1 MVDGTGM
8 CGGCRVIVNGQT
20 RFACVEGPEF
30 DAHLVDFDSLQ
41 KRNAMYR
48 EFEKLALERFLQNPQ
63 AELEATSH
71 HCKLQELLNQQ
82 K

>member
-1 MVDGTGM
+1 
-8 CGGCRVIVNGQT
+8 
-20 RFACVEGPEF
+20 
-30 DAHLVDFDSLQ
+30 
-41 KRNAMYR
+41 MYR

-63 AELEATSH
+63 AELEAISH